1 MRQENASDDKQQ
13 QKQTKTAYSELVNDT
28 MDLLVNQPMEAM
40 KKFVQATIDTQSEV
54 LTTLA
59 SAGKYVPIVDHIS
72 QDSSKLL
79 QFYLNQVQQSK
90 EASGKALNV
99 FTEATIAWQKV
110 AADAGKS
117 AIDANAAWFAKS
129 TQASG

>member
-40 KKFVQATIDTQSEV
+40 KKFVQATIDTQTEV

-59 SAGKYVPIVDHIS
+59 STGKYVPIVDIIS

-90 EASGKALNV
+90 EESSKALNV
-99 FTEATIAWQKV
+99 
-110 AADAGKS
+110 
-117 AIDANAAWFAKS
+117 
-129 TQASG
+129 